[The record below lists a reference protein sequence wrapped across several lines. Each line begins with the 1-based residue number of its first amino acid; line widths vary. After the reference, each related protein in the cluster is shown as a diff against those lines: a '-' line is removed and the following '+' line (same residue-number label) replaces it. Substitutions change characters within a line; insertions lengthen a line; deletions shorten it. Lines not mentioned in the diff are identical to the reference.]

1 MLKASL
7 RSTAIGLAAAIIAA
21 FAPEGTANAADPRP
35 TWERTA
41 NADAAQVHAESPAE
55 ITVGAQL
62 EALSDVTVGRA
73 ELIKGSKVNV
83 VKVLLRQGRLTSVDV
98 ELADGQVARAPA
110 TTVRTHFRVISD

>member
-1 MLKASL
+1 MWKASL

-21 FAPEGTANAADPRP
+21 FALVEGTANADPRP
-35 TWERTA
+35 TAPTA
-41 NADAAQVHAESPAE
+41 LADSAQVRAESPAE

-62 EALSDVTVGRA
+62 EALSDVMVGRA
-73 ELIKGSKVNV
+73 ELAKGSKVSV

-110 TTVRTHFRVISD
+110 TTVRTHFRVVTD